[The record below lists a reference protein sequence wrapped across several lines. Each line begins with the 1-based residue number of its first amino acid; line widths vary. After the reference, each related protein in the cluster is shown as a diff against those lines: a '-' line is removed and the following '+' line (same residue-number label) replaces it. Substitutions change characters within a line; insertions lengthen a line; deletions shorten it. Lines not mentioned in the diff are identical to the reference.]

1 MNRAVRLP
9 PNELLRIP
17 GHKSGAGCSLQGE
30 EVCQRYI
37 DLGFWNLDT
46 WVSEPKFDQCN
57 VPLPSN
63 KSCIT
68 SKPLS
73 MLYISQVAKMQNNF
87 IFYKLL
93 FFLMFR
99 FFLLAL
105 VRLGYLN

>member
-30 EVCQRYI
+30 EVRQLYI

-46 WVSEPKFDQCN
+46 WVSEPNLDQCN
-57 VPLPSN
+57 VPLPSK

-73 MLYISQVAKMQNNF
+73 MLYISQVAEMQNNF
-87 IFYKLL
+87 N
-93 FFLMFR
+93 FF
-99 FFLLAL
+99 
-105 VRLGYLN
+105 